1 MIWYQLRSGAEPG
14 GLRGQLPPLLEKK
27 ILEVGILWTILWYFT
42 LTKKKTS
49 HLAFNTKKVGKKIF
63 SHIPNHITFSPNILF
78 LLVLSHH
85 ICLHPFYCS
94 FFSKEIVFSL
104 IFTTLFLWNNDMNTI
119 NFTNWRFIN
128 HKKKIKKKF
137 KHLCIIFF

>member
-1 MIWYQLRSGAEPG
+1 MIWYQLRSGVEPE
-14 GLRGQLPPLLEKK
+14 GLRGAIAPRSLKKNPLSRYIMKYSFFL
-27 ILEVGILWTILWYFT
+27 YFNQ
-42 LTKKKTS
+42 KKK
-49 HLAFNTKKVGKKIF
+49 KKLPLSLWHQESRKKNF

-78 LLVLSHH
+78 LLVLSH
-85 ICLHPFYCS
+85 HPFYCS

-128 HKKKIKKKF
+128 H
-137 KHLCIIFF
+137 FF